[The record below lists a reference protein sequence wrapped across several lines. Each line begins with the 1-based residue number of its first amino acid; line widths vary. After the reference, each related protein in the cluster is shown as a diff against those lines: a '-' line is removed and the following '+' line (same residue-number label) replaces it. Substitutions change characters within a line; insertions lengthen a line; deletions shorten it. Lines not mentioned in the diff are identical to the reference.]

1 MQSLADNLKS
11 VTEKAPLELVTYGV
25 AGLVGVTVLVKIT
38 RKSALDVFPTVGSSG
53 LLGPYGGALKF
64 LRNCSSMIRAGY
76 SQYGGKPFKIAALGQ
91 WLVVVSEPKLVEEL
105 RKAPDEHMSFT
116 EATNDALKIEYTLGY
131 EIHHNA
137 YHVPIIRSQLTRN
150 LTALYPEI
158 RDEIVVAFEETLQLN
173 DHEWTTVPALDT
185 AMKVICRTSNR
196 LFVGLPLCMYSSS
209 PPLPLRFTAKFRL
222 PPFRSSAGRNADWM
236 DLNIEFT
243 VDVLKGGIIINM
255 FPEFLAPLVGKLF
268 TNVPAGTRR
277 AEKHLRPIIEERQR
291 FIDEYGRDWADK
303 PNDMLAWL
311 MDEAEGDERSV
322 RLLAQRM
329 LTVNFSAI
337 HASPFPFMHTANPM
351 LMSSFFAD
359 IIPSLYHLAA
369 NPQYVQPLREE
380 IEAVVAKEGWSKIAM
395 TKMRKVDSFLK
406 ETQRYD
412 GIGSLSMSRKALK
425 DFTFSDGTFI
435 PKGTIVSVASRAIHH
450 DSGIYD
456 DADRFDPFRFA
467 DLRAEDGEAMKHQM
481 VSTNPD
487 FLSFGHGRH
496 ACPGR
501 FFAANELKTML
512 AHVVMAYDVKLADG
526 APRPELFELGSGL
539 GASPTAK
546 VMFRKRV

>member
-11 VTEKAPLELVTYGV
+11 FTERAPLKLVTYGV
-25 AGLVGVTVLVKIT
+25 AGLVGVTLLMKIT
-38 RKSALDVFPTVGSSG
+38 RKSALDAFPTVGSST
-53 LLGPYGGALKF
+53 
-64 LRNCSSMIRAGY
+64 SMIRAGY
-76 SQYGGKPFKIAALGQ
+76 RQYGGKPFKIAGLPRQ
-91 WLVVVSEPKLVEEL
+91 WLVVISEPKLVEEL
-105 RKAPDEHMSFT
+105 RKAPDEYMSFK
-116 EATNDALKIEYTLGY
+116 EASNEGLKLEYTLGY
-131 EIHHNA
+131 ETHHNP

-150 LTALYPEI
+150 LTALYSEI
-158 RDEIVVAFEETLQLN
+158 RDEVIVAFEETLQLN

-185 AMKVICRTSNR
+185 AMKVVCRTSNR
-196 LFVGLPLCMYSSS
+196 LFVGLPLC
-209 PPLPLRFTAKFRL
+209 
-222 PPFRSSAGRNADWM
+222 RNADWM
-236 DLNIEFT
+236 NLNIEFT
-243 VDVLKGGIIINM
+243 VDVMKGGLIIGM
-255 FPEFLAPLVGKLF
+255 FPDFLAPLVGKFF
-268 TNVPAGTRR
+268 TSVPTGTKR
-277 AEKHLRPIIEERQR
+277 AEKHLRPIVEERQR
-291 FIDEYGRDWADK
+291 FIDEYGREWADK

-311 MDEAEGDERSV
+311 MDEAEDDERSV
-322 RLLAQRM
+322 RLLAQR
-329 LTVNFSAI
+329 LLAVNFSAI
-337 HASPFPFMHTANPM
+337 HASPFYPSPIHAPSKSNAHAFLFHR
-351 LMSSFFAD
+351 SFTQA
-359 IIPSLYHLAA
+359 LYRLAA

-380 IEAVVAKEGWSKIAM
+380 IEAVVAEEGWSKIAM

-406 ETQRYD
+406 ETQRCD

-435 PKGTIVSVASRAIHH
+435 PKGTMVSVASHAIHH

-467 DLRAEDGEAMKHQM
+467 DLRTEDGEAMKHQM

-512 AHVVMAYDVKLADG
+512 AHVVMAYDVKLEDG
-526 APRPELFELGSGL
+526 APGPGPFEFGSGML
-539 GASPTAK
+539 GANPTAK